1 MMFRPKL
8 QGFLAG
14 VGLLMGAGGHAVAT
28 ELEPVTL
35 QLKWKHQFQSAG
47 YYAAIAQGYYRE
59 AGFEVTVR
67 EPELGEEPA
76 GVVLAGKAEF
86 GVAGSDLVQLRAA
99 GAPVVTL
106 AAIMQHSP
114 LAFVAPAA
122 GPVKTVHDLAGKRVM
137 LEAHAE
143 ELLAYLKV
151 EGLAEEAVKWVPH
164 TYDPQALIAGEVAAM
179 SAYVTDEVFV
189 LADAGVPYVSFSPRA
204 GGIDFYG
211 DVLFTTEAS
220 MERDPARVERFRA
233 ASLRGWAYAME
244 HPEELVELIL
254 RDYSQRHRRAHLQFE
269 AEHMRQLILPDV
281 VELGYQ
287 NPGRWRHIAEVYR
300 ELGMI
305 GGAVDID
312 GMVWREEALV
322 RNPVGLVVALV
333 GAVMVILGLVGVIV
347 RFAQLNQR
355 VKEQAASL
363 QEALG
368 EIKELRGIIP
378 ICAGCKK
385 VRDDE
390 GYWNHVEIYVAEH
403 TRAEFSHGFC
413 EECMERL
420 YPEAARAKRLQDE
433 GEEK

>member
-1 MMFRPKL
+1 MFRPKL

-14 VGLLMGAGGHAVAT
+14 VGLLLGAGGHAVAA

-59 AGFEVTVR
+59 AGFEVTLR
-67 EPELGEEPA
+67 EPLLGEEPA
-76 GVVLAGKAEF
+76 RVVLAGKAEF

-99 GAPVVTL
+99 GEPVVTL

-122 GPVKTVHDLAGKRVM
+122 GPIKTVHDLAGKRVM

-151 EGLAEEAVKWVPH
+151 EGIAKEAVEWVPH
-164 TYDPQALIAGEVAAM
+164 TFDPQALIAGEVAAM
-179 SAYVTDEVFV
+179 SAYVTDEVFL
-189 LADAGVPYVSFSPRA
+189 LADAGVPYVAFSPRS

-211 DVLFTTEAS
+211 DVLFTTEVSVA
-220 MERDPARVERFRA
+220 EDPERVERFRA
-233 ASLRGWAYAME
+233 ASLRGWTYALE
-244 HPEELVELIL
+244 HPEEMVELIYTA
-254 RDYSQRHRRAHLQFE
+254 YSQRHSRAHLRFE
-269 AEHMRQLILPDV
+269 ARHMQQLILPDV

-305 GGAVDID
+305 GSAVDLN
-312 GMVWREEALV
+312 GMIWSEQDVTEKS
-322 RNPVGLVVALV
+322 VGLVIALV
-333 GAVMVILGLVGVIV
+333 GAVVVILGLVGVIV
-347 RFAQLNQR
+347 RFAQLNLR

-420 YPEAARAKRLQDE
+420 YPEAYRAKRLREE